1 MITIIGYLLS
11 AGLIATGVFKWK
23 QINNVIKEAREL
35 FGKVKVAK
43 AGESEGGRAITT
55 NEWREIAEE
64 SLDLLKAV
72 LEWWK
77 FNQK

>member
-11 AGLIATGVFKWK
+11 AGLIAAGVFKWK
-23 QINNVIKEAREL
+23 QIKNVIKEAKEL
-35 FGKVKVAK
+35 FGKVKIAK
-43 AGESEGGRAITT
+43 AGESEGGRTITA

-77 FNQK
+77 FKK

>member
-11 AGLIATGVFKWK
+11 AGLIAVGVFKWK
-23 QINNVIKEAREL
+23 QIRNVIKEAKEL
-35 FGKVKVAK
+35 FGKVKIAK
-43 AGESEGGRAITT
+43 AGESEGGRTITA

-77 FNQK
+77 FKK